1 MNAEPDPRCD
11 AANGC
16 ITCGDVAVP
25 VRVVRVGA
33 GAHALCADAADAVED
48 VACDLVWPV
57 VPGDRLLVH
66 AGVAI
71 GRLAEEPA

>member
-1 MNAEPDPRCD
+1 MSAGPAPHCD
-11 AANGC
+11 ATPGC

-25 VRVVRVGA
+25 MRVVRVGA
-33 GAHALCADAADAVED
+33 DTSAVCADAADAAEE

-57 VPGDRLLVH
+57 EPGDRLLVH

-71 GRLAEEPA
+71 GRLAGEPA